1 MSDHLQTLEGKIE
14 PVELED
20 EMRSSFIDYAM
31 SVLTD
36 RALPDVRD
44 GLKPSQRRIL
54 VAMNDLGL
62 APNKQHRKC
71 AKIAGDTSGNYHPHG
86 EAVIYP
92 TLVRMAQDFN
102 MRYTLVDGQGNFGS
116 VEGDSPAAMRYTE
129 ARFSKIAVEM
139 LRDIDANTVDWMPN
153 YDETRREPRVLP
165 SRMPNLL
172 VNGAAGIAVGMATN
186 IPPHNLG
193 EVVDAIMHLVDNPDA
208 DADQLMAFIKGPDF
222 PTGGVILG
230 TGGYKEAYRTGRG
243 RVRVRAKAHTEQLKG
258 NRSAIVVTELPY
270 QVNRAALID
279 NIVDLVKTKKI
290 TEISDLRNES
300 DRSGM
305 RLVIELKREAIPMVV
320 LNKLYKH
327 TQMQTTF
334 GIINIALVGGVPRTL
349 TLPEMLQAYIAF
361 QKEIVIRRTK
371 FELDKAETRA
381 HILEGLLVALDNL
394 DQIISIIR
402 KAPDGDTARESLM
415 DTFELTRPQAQAI
428 LDLRLQKLTG
438 LERDKVKEE
447 HAGLLAR
454 IKELRELLGDEGAVL
469 GVIKGELTE
478 IKRLY
483 NDDRRTEIVPDE
495 GEIDLEDLIAEEQ
508 MAITITKTGYVKRI
522 PVATYRQQKR
532 GGIGVAGM
540 DLKDEDEVEHLFITS
555 THNFLLFFTS
565 VGKVYR
571 LKVHELPLAGR
582 NAKGKHIVNL
592 LPLRQDEKICA
603 VINTRDFDVAEGKYL
618 DLRDEAGHREEDSLR
633 QLQHASQE
641 RWHHRHRHPR
651 GGRAAGRAPHLG
663 RRRPDDDQPS
673 RPGHPLQRGGRAG
686 HRPRYVRRQ
695 GDEASQ
701 GRRGHQH
708 GRRPRRQRPLRD
720 HRERIRQAHADE
732 RVPRAGTWRPGR
744 AHRPAHRPQGIP
756 RGGQGGPRQSRDR
769 AAEPRRGR
777 DPHAGRPDPALRPHH
792 AGRQGD
798 EHARGRRR
806 ERHRPDGRQRERRH
820 RRGDRRG
827 LICAVGSAA
836 RHHQARRTLVR
847 ALKWARAADAAR
859 AHLRCLVSSPV
870 GSGVA
875 ARADSS
881 PRRRPRPGPARA
893 AGQPP

>member
-1 MSDHLQTLEGKIE
+1 MSDSLQTLEGKIE
-14 PVELED
+14 PIELED

-153 YDETRREPRVLP
+153 YDETRREPKVLP

-193 EVVDAIMHLVDNPDA
+193 EVVDAIMHLVDNPEATA
-208 DADQLMAFIKGPDF
+208 DDLMQFIQGPDF

-230 TGGYKEAYRTGRG
+230 TGGFKEAYRTGRG
-243 RVRVRAKAHTEQLKG
+243 RVRVRAKAHTEQIKG

-270 QVNRAALID
+270 QVNRASLID

-402 KAPDGDTARESLM
+402 HAADGETAREALI

-454 IKELRELLGDEGAVL
+454 IKELRALLGDENAVL
-469 GVIKGELTE
+469 GVIKTELTE
-478 IKRLY
+478 IRRLY
-483 NDDRRTEIVPDE
+483 NDDRRTDIVPDE

-508 MAITITKTGYVKRI
+508 MAITITKTGYVKRL

-540 DLKDEDEVEHLFITS
+540 DLKEEDEVEHLFITS

-603 VINTRDFDVAEGKYL
+603 VINTRNFEESDGKYL
-618 DLRDEAGHREEDSLR
+618 ILGTRNGIVKKTLFSSYNTKLKADGIIAIKIREDDELLAVRNTSGDDDIMMISRLGQAIRFHESR
-633 QLQHASQE
+633 
-641 RWHHRHRHPR
+641 
-651 GGRAAGRAPHLG
+651 RAAH
-663 RRRPDDDQPS
+663 
-673 RPGHPLQRGGRAG
+673 
-686 HRPRYVRRQ
+686 
-695 GDEASQ
+695 
-701 GRRGHQH
+701 
-708 GRRPRRQRPLRD
+708 
-720 HRERIRQAHADE
+720 
-732 RVPRAGTWRPGR
+732 
-744 AHRPAHRPQGIP
+744 
-756 RGGQGGPRQSRDR
+756 R
-769 AAEPRRGR
+769 AAAP
-777 DPHAGRPDPALRPHH
+777 PACT
-792 AGRQGD
+792 A
-798 EHARGRRR
+798 
-806 ERHRPDGRQRERRH
+806 
-820 RRGDRRG
+820 
-827 LICAVGSAA
+827 CAC
-836 RHHQARRTLVR
+836 
-847 ALKWARAADAAR
+847 ARATR
-859 AHLRCLVSSPV
+859 
-870 GSGVA
+870 
-875 ARADSS
+875 
-881 PRRRPRPGPARA
+881 
-893 AGQPP
+893 

>member
-1 MSDHLQTLEGKIE
+1 MSDSLQTLEGKIE

-102 MRYTLVDGQGNFGS
+102 MRYPLVDGQGNFGS

-139 LRDIDANTVDWMPN
+139 LRDIDANTVEWMPN
-153 YDETRREPRVLP
+153 YDETRREPVVLP
-165 SRMPNLL
+165 SRMPNLM

-193 EVVDAIMHLVDNPDA
+193 EVVDAVEHLIDHPGADA
-208 DADQLMAFIKGPDF
+208 DALMRFIKGPDF

-230 TGGYKEAYRTGRG
+230 TAGFREAYRTGRG
-243 RVRVRAKAHTEQLKG
+243 RIRVRAKAHTEQLKG
-258 NRSAIVVTELPY
+258 GKSAIVVTELPY
-270 QVNRAALID
+270 QVNRAALIES
-279 NIVDLVKTKKI
+279 IVDLVKAKKI

-300 DRSGM
+300 DRAGM
-305 RLVIELKREAIPMVV
+305 RLVIELKRDAVPVVV

-334 GIINIALVGGVPRTL
+334 GVINIALVGGVPRTL

-361 QKEIVIRRTK
+361 QKEIVVRRTK

-394 DQIISIIR
+394 DQVISIIR
-402 KAPDGDTARESLM
+402 RAADADTAREALM

-428 LDLRLQKLTG
+428 LDLRLHRLTG

-454 IKELRELLGDEGAVL
+454 IKELRELLGDESAIY
-469 GVIKGELTE
+469 GVIKSELLE
-478 IKRLY
+478 VKRLY
-483 NDDRRTEIVPDE
+483 NDDRRTEVVPDE

-540 DLKDEDEVEHLFITS
+540 ELKEEDEVDHLFITS
-555 THNFLLFFTS
+555 THNYLLFFTS

-592 LPLRQDEKICA
+592 LPLRQEEKICA
-603 VINTRDFDVAEGKYL
+603 VINTRNFDVTEGRYL
-618 DLRDEAGHREEDSLR
+618 VFGTKLGVVKKTLFASYNTPRKSDGIIAIDIREGDELLAVRHTSGDDDVMMVSRLGQAIRFHESDVRPMGRSASGVRGMKLRRGDEVISMDVARDDSDLFVVTENGFGKRTPISEYRITG
-633 QLQHASQE
+633 
-641 RWHHRHRHPR
+641 R
-651 GGRAAGRAPHLG
+651 GGIG
-663 RRRPDDDQPS
+663 
-673 RPGHPLQRGGRAG
+673 
-686 HRPRYVRRQ
+686 VRTIALTDRK
-695 GDEASQ
+695 GYLV
-701 GRRGHQH
+701 GVKVV
-708 GRRPRRQRPLRD
+708 RD
-720 HRERIRQAHADE
+720 NHEIML
-732 RVPRAGTWRPGR
+732 
-744 AHRPAHRPQGIP
+744 
-756 RGGQGGPRQSRDR
+756 QSRD
-769 AAEPRRGR
+769 
-777 DPHAGRPDPALRPHH
+777 
-792 AGRQGD
+792 
-798 EHARGRRR
+798 
-806 ERHRPDGRQRERRH
+806 
-820 RRGDRRG
+820 
-827 LICAVGSAA
+827 
-836 RHHQARRTLVR
+836 
-847 ALKWARAADAAR
+847 
-859 AHLRCLVSSPV
+859 
-870 GSGVA
+870 GVVIRM
-875 ARADSS
+875 RADGISRHGRATQGVRVMNMREGDVVS
-881 PRRRPRPGPARA
+881 AIARMVVSESGA
-893 AGQPP
+893 TDEEIDAD

>member
-1 MSDHLQTLEGKIE
+1 MSDSLQTLEGKIE
-14 PVELED
+14 PIELED

-129 ARFSKIAVEM
+129 ARFSRIAVEM

-165 SRMPNLL
+165 SRMPNLM

-193 EVVDAIMHLVDNPDA
+193 EVVDAIEHLIDNPEATA
-208 DADQLMAFIKGPDF
+208 DDLMQFIQGPDF
-222 PTGGVILG
+222 PTGGLILG
-230 TGGYKEAYRTGRG
+230 TAGFKEAYRTGRG

-258 NRSAIVVTELPY
+258 NKSAIVVTELPY
-270 QVNRAALID
+270 QVNRASLID

-334 GIINIALVGGVPRTL
+334 GVINIALVGGVPRTL

-402 KAPDGDTARESLM
+402 HAADGETAREALM

-447 HAGLLAR
+447 HTGLLAR
-454 IKELRELLGDEGAVL
+454 IKELRELLGDEGAVM
-469 GVIKGELTE
+469 GVIKSELLE

-508 MAITITKTGYVKRI
+508 MAITITKTGYVKRL

-540 DLKDEDEVEHLFITS
+540 DLKEEDEVEHLFITS
-555 THNFLLFFTS
+555 THNYLLFFTS

-603 VINTRDFDVAEGKYL
+603 VINTRNFDESEGKYL
-618 DLRDEAGHREEDSLR
+618 ILGTRKGIVKKTLFASYNTKLKADGIIAIKIRDDDELLAVRHTSGDDDVMMISRLGQAIRFHESDVRPTGRSASGVHGMRLRKGDEVISMDIARDDSDLFVITENGFGKRTPISEYRITG
-633 QLQHASQE
+633 
-641 RWHHRHRHPR
+641 R
-651 GGRAAGRAPHLG
+651 GGLG
-663 RRRPDDDQPS
+663 
-673 RPGHPLQRGGRAG
+673 
-686 HRPRYVRRQ
+686 VRTVALTDRK
-695 GDEASQ
+695 GYLV
-701 GRRGHQH
+701 GVKVV
-708 GRRPRRQRPLRD
+708 
-720 HRERIRQAHADE
+720 RENHEIML
-732 RVPRAGTWRPGR
+732 
-744 AHRPAHRPQGIP
+744 
-756 RGGQGGPRQSRDR
+756 QSRDGVVIR
-769 AAEPRRGR
+769 
-777 DPHAGRPDPALRPHH
+777 
-792 AGRQGD
+792 
-798 EHARGRRR
+798 
-806 ERHRPDGRQRERRH
+806 
-820 RRGDRRG
+820 
-827 LICAVGSAA
+827 
-836 RHHQARRTLVR
+836 VR
-847 ALKWARAADAAR
+847 ADGISRHGRATQGVRVMNMREGDVVSAIARMVVSDSGATDEEIDAD
-859 AHLRCLVSSPV
+859 
-870 GSGVA
+870 
-875 ARADSS
+875 
-881 PRRRPRPGPARA
+881 
-893 AGQPP
+893 

>member
-1 MSDHLQTLEGKIE
+1 MSDSLQTLEGKIE
-14 PVELED
+14 PIELEN

-31 SVLTD
+31 SVITD

-44 GLKPSQRRIL
+44 GLKPSQRRVL

-102 MRYTLVDGQGNFGS
+102 MRYPLVDGQGNFGS

-129 ARFSKIAVEM
+129 ARFSKISVEM
-139 LRDIDANTVDWMPN
+139 MRDIDANTVDWMPN
-153 YDETRREPRVLP
+153 YDETRREPTVLP
-165 SRMPNLL
+165 SRMPNLM

-193 EVVDAIMHLVDNPDA
+193 EVVDATMHVIDDPDA
-208 DADQLMAFIKGPDF
+208 SPDDLMKFIKGPDF

-230 TGGYKEAYRTGRG
+230 TTGFKEAYRTGRG
-243 RVRVRAKAHTEQLKG
+243 RVRVRAKAHTERLKG

-270 QVNRAALID
+270 QVNRASLID
-279 NIVDLVKTKKI
+279 NIVDLVKTKKL

-349 TLPEMLQAYIAF
+349 ALPEMLKAYVAF

-394 DQIISIIR
+394 DQVISIIR
-402 KAPDGDTARESLM
+402 KASDVDAARDALM

-428 LDLRLQKLTG
+428 LDLRLQKLTS
-438 LERDKVKEE
+438 LERDKVTEE
-447 HAGLLAR
+447 HHGLLAR
-454 IKELRELLGDEGAVL
+454 IKELRELLGDQASIY
-469 GVIKGELTE
+469 GVIKTELLE

-483 NDDRRTEIVPDE
+483 NDDRRTDIVPDE
-495 GEIDLEDLIAEEQ
+495 GELDLEDLIAEEQ

-532 GGIGVAGM
+532 GGIGVSGM
-540 DLKDEDEVEHLFITS
+540 DLKEEDEVEHLFITS

-603 VINTRDFDVAEGKYL
+603 VINTRNFDVSEGKYL
-618 DLRDEAGHREEDSLR
+618 ILGTRKGVVKKTLFGSYSTPRKSDGIIAIKIREDDELLAVRHTSGDDDIMIISRLGQAIRFHESDVRPTGRSASGVIGMRLRKGDEVISMDIARDDSDLFVITENGFGKRTPISEYRITG
-633 QLQHASQE
+633 
-641 RWHHRHRHPR
+641 R
-651 GGRAAGRAPHLG
+651 GGIG
-663 RRRPDDDQPS
+663 
-673 RPGHPLQRGGRAG
+673 
-686 HRPRYVRRQ
+686 VRTVALTDRK
-695 GDEASQ
+695 GYLV
-701 GRRGHQH
+701 GVKVV
-708 GRRPRRQRPLRD
+708 
-720 HRERIRQAHADE
+720 RENHEIML
-732 RVPRAGTWRPGR
+732 
-744 AHRPAHRPQGIP
+744 
-756 RGGQGGPRQSRDR
+756 QSRDDVVIR
-769 AAEPRRGR
+769 
-777 DPHAGRPDPALRPHH
+777 
-792 AGRQGD
+792 
-798 EHARGRRR
+798 
-806 ERHRPDGRQRERRH
+806 
-820 RRGDRRG
+820 
-827 LICAVGSAA
+827 
-836 RHHQARRTLVR
+836 VR
-847 ALKWARAADAAR
+847 ADGISRHGRATQGVRVMNMREGDIVSAIARMVVSESGATDEEIEAD
-859 AHLRCLVSSPV
+859 
-870 GSGVA
+870 
-875 ARADSS
+875 
-881 PRRRPRPGPARA
+881 
-893 AGQPP
+893 

>member
-1 MSDHLQTLEGKIE
+1 MSDSLQTLEGKIE
-14 PVELED
+14 PIELED

-153 YDETRREPRVLP
+153 YDETRREPKVLP

-193 EVVDAIMHLVDNPDA
+193 EVVDAIMHVVDNPEATA
-208 DADQLMAFIKGPDF
+208 DDLMQFIQGPDF

-230 TGGYKEAYRTGRG
+230 TGGFKEAYRTGRG

-270 QVNRAALID
+270 QVNRASLID

-402 KAPDGDTARESLM
+402 HAPDGETAREALI

-454 IKELRELLGDEGAVL
+454 IKDLRTLLGDENAVL
-469 GVIKGELTE
+469 GVIKDELSE
-478 IKRLY
+478 IRRLY
-483 NDDRRTEIVPDE
+483 NDDRRTDIVPDE

-508 MAITITKTGYVKRI
+508 MAITITKTGYVKRL

-540 DLKDEDEVEHLFITS
+540 DLKEEDEVEHLFITS

-603 VINTRDFDVAEGKYL
+603 VINTRNFEESDGKYL
-618 DLRDEAGHREEDSLR
+618 ILGTRNGIVKKTLFSSYNTKLKADGIIAIKIREDDELLAVRNTSGDDDIMMVSRLGQAIRFHESDVRPTGRSASGVHGMRLRKGDEVISMDIARDDSDLFVITENGFGKRTPISEYRITG
-633 QLQHASQE
+633 
-641 RWHHRHRHPR
+641 R
-651 GGRAAGRAPHLG
+651 GGLG
-663 RRRPDDDQPS
+663 
-673 RPGHPLQRGGRAG
+673 
-686 HRPRYVRRQ
+686 VRTVALTDRK
-695 GDEASQ
+695 GYLV
-701 GRRGHQH
+701 GVKVV
-708 GRRPRRQRPLRD
+708 
-720 HRERIRQAHADE
+720 RENHEIML
-732 RVPRAGTWRPGR
+732 
-744 AHRPAHRPQGIP
+744 
-756 RGGQGGPRQSRDR
+756 QSRDGVMIR
-769 AAEPRRGR
+769 
-777 DPHAGRPDPALRPHH
+777 
-792 AGRQGD
+792 
-798 EHARGRRR
+798 
-806 ERHRPDGRQRERRH
+806 
-820 RRGDRRG
+820 
-827 LICAVGSAA
+827 
-836 RHHQARRTLVR
+836 VR
-847 ALKWARAADAAR
+847 ADGISRHGRATQGVRVMNMREGDIVSAIARMVVSESGATDEEIDAD
-859 AHLRCLVSSPV
+859 
-870 GSGVA
+870 
-875 ARADSS
+875 
-881 PRRRPRPGPARA
+881 
-893 AGQPP
+893 

>member
-1 MSDHLQTLEGKIE
+1 MSDSLQTLEGKIE
-14 PVELED
+14 PIELED

-102 MRYTLVDGQGNFGS
+102 IRYPLVDGQGNFGS

-129 ARFSKIAVEM
+129 ARFSRIAVEM
-139 LRDIDANTVDWMPN
+139 LRDIDANTVDWVPN
-153 YDETRREPRVLP
+153 YDETRREPTVLP
-165 SRMPNLL
+165 SRVPNLM

-193 EVVDAIMHLVDNPDA
+193 EVVDATVQLIEKPDA
-208 DADQLMAFIKGPDF
+208 TADELMLFIKGPDF
-222 PTGGVILG
+222 PTGGLILG
-230 TGGYKEAYRTGRG
+230 TAGFKEAYRTGRG

-258 NRSAIVVTELPY
+258 NRAAIVVTELPY

-279 NIVDLVKTKKI
+279 SIVDLVKTKKL

-305 RLVIELKREAIPMVV
+305 RLVIELKREAVPMVV

-334 GIINIALVGGVPRTL
+334 GVINIALVGGVPRTL
-349 TLPEMLQAYIAF
+349 TLPEMLNAYLAF
-361 QKEIVIRRTK
+361 QKEIIVRRTK

-394 DQIISIIR
+394 DQVIAIIR
-402 KAPDGDTARESLM
+402 HASDVDAARQALM

-428 LDLRLQKLTG
+428 LDLRLHRLTA

-447 HAGLLAR
+447 HTGLLAR
-454 IKELRELLGDEGAVL
+454 IKELRELLGDEAAIYD
-469 GVIKGELTE
+469 VIKSELLE
-478 IKRLY
+478 MKRLY

-508 MAITITKTGYVKRI
+508 MAITITKTGYVKRL

-540 DLKDEDEVEHLFITS
+540 ELKEEDEVDHLFITS
-555 THNFLLFFTS
+555 THNYLLFFTS

-582 NAKGKHIVNL
+582 NARGKHLANL
-592 LPLRQDEKICA
+592 LPLRQDEEVRA
-603 VINTRDFDVAEGKYL
+603 VINTRNFDVSEGKYL
-618 DLRDEAGHREEDSLR
+618 IFATRKGKVKKTLFGSYNTPLKADGIIAISIRDDDELIAVRHTSGDDDIIMVSRLGQSIRFHESDARPMGRNTEGVTGMKLRAGDEVIAMDIARDDSDLFVITENGYGKRTLISEYPVQG
-633 QLQHASQE
+633 
-641 RWHHRHRHPR
+641 R
-651 GGRAAGRAPHLG
+651 GGLGVRTVKLTDRKGYLAG
-663 RRRPDDDQPS
+663 
-673 RPGHPLQRGGRAG
+673 
-686 HRPRYVRRQ
+686 VRVV
-695 GDEASQ
+695 
-701 GRRGHQH
+701 
-708 GRRPRRQRPLRD
+708 
-720 HRERIRQAHADE
+720 RENHE
-732 RVPRAGTWRPGR
+732 VML
-744 AHRPAHRPQGIP
+744 
-756 RGGQGGPRQSRDR
+756 QSRDGVVIRMR
-769 AAEPRRGR
+769 A
-777 DPHAGRPDPALRPHH
+777 
-792 AGRQGD
+792 
-798 EHARGRRR
+798 
-806 ERHRPDGRQRERRH
+806 DGIQRY
-820 RRGDRRG
+820 
-827 LICAVGSAA
+827 
-836 RHHQARRTLVR
+836 
-847 ALKWARAADAAR
+847 ARATQGVRVMNMREGDVVSATAR
-859 AHLRCLVSSPV
+859 LVVSE
-870 GSGVA
+870 SGTTEEEIEA
-875 ARADSS
+875 
-881 PRRRPRPGPARA
+881 
-893 AGQPP
+893 

>member
-1 MSDHLQTLEGKIE
+1 MSEDLQTLEGKIE
-14 PVELED
+14 PIELED

-31 SVLTD
+31 SVITD

-44 GLKPSQRRIL
+44 GLKPSQRRVL
-54 VAMNDLGL
+54 VAMHDLGL
-62 APNKQHRKC
+62 APNKAHRKC

-102 MRYTLVDGQGNFGS
+102 MRYPLVGGQGNFGS

-139 LRDIDANTVDWMPN
+139 MRDIDANTVDWKPN
-153 YDETRREPRVLP
+153 YDETRREPTVLP
-165 SRMPNLL
+165 SRMPNLM
-172 VNGAAGIAVGMATN
+172 VNGASGIAVGMATN

-193 EVVDAIMHLVDNPDA
+193 EVVDATVHVLDHPDA
-208 DADQLMAFIKGPDF
+208 TADDLMEFIKGPDF

-230 TGGYKEAYRTGRG
+230 TAGFKEAYRTGRG
-243 RVRVRAKAHTEQLKG
+243 RVRVRAKAHTEQIRG

-270 QVNRAALID
+270 QVNRASLID
-279 NIVDLVKTKKI
+279 NIVDLVKTKKL

-349 TLPEMLQAYIAF
+349 TLPEMLSAYVAF

-394 DQIISIIR
+394 DQVIRIIR
-402 KAPDGDTARESLM
+402 KASDVDAARDALM

-428 LDLRLQKLTG
+428 LDLRLQKLTS
-438 LERDKVKEE
+438 LERDKVTEE
-447 HAGLLAR
+447 HHGLLAR
-454 IKELRELLGDEGAVL
+454 IRELRELLGDEANIY
-469 GVIKGELTE
+469 GVIKTELIE

-483 NDDRRTEIVPDE
+483 NDDRRTDIVPDE

-508 MAITITKTGYVKRI
+508 MAITITKTGYVKRL
-522 PVATYRQQKR
+522 PVTTYRQQKR

-540 DLKDEDEVEHLFITS
+540 DLKEEDEVEHLFITS

-592 LPLRQDEKICA
+592 LPLRQDEQICA
-603 VINTRDFDVAEGKYL
+603 VINTRNFDVSEGKYL
-618 DLRDEAGHREEDSLR
+618 VLGTRKGIVKKTLF
-633 QLQHASQE
+633 ASYNTKLKAD
-641 RWHHRHRHPR
+641 
-651 GGRAAGRAPHLG
+651 GIIAI
-663 RRRPDDDQPS
+663 DI
-673 RPGHPLQRGGRAG
+673 
-686 HRPRYVRRQ
+686 RQ
-695 GDEASQ
+695 GDELLAVRHTSGNDDVMMTSRLGQAIRFHESDVRPTGRNAS
-701 GRRGHQH
+701 GVTGMR
-708 GRRPRRQRPLRD
+708 L
-720 HRERIRQAHADE
+720 
-732 RVPRAGTWRPGR
+732 RAGDEVISVDVARDDSDFFVITENGFGKRTPISEYR
-744 AHRPAHRPQGIP
+744 ITS
-756 RGGQGGPRQSRDR
+756 RGGLGVRTIALTDRKGYLVGVRVVRDNHEIMMQSRD
-769 AAEPRRGR
+769 
-777 DPHAGRPDPALRPHH
+777 
-792 AGRQGD
+792 
-798 EHARGRRR
+798 
-806 ERHRPDGRQRERRH
+806 
-820 RRGDRRG
+820 
-827 LICAVGSAA
+827 
-836 RHHQARRTLVR
+836 
-847 ALKWARAADAAR
+847 
-859 AHLRCLVSSPV
+859 
-870 GSGVA
+870 GVVIRM
-875 ARADSS
+875 RADGISRYGRATQGVKVMNMREGDVVS
-881 PRRRPRPGPARA
+881 AMARMVVSESGA
-893 AGQPP
+893 TDEEIDAG

>member
-1 MSDHLQTLEGKIE
+1 MSDSLQTLEGKIE
-14 PVELED
+14 PIELED

-62 APNKQHRKC
+62 APNKAHRKC

-139 LRDIDANTVDWMPN
+139 LRDIDANTVEWMPN

-165 SRMPNLL
+165 SRMPNLM

-193 EVVDAIMHLVDNPDA
+193 EVVGAIEHLIDNPEATA
-208 DADQLMAFIKGPDF
+208 DDLMHFIQGPDF
-222 PTGGVILG
+222 PTGGLILG
-230 TGGYKEAYRTGRG
+230 TAGFKEAYRTGRG

-334 GIINIALVGGVPRTL
+334 GVINIALVGGVPRTL

-402 KAPDGDTARESLM
+402 HAADADTARAALM

-454 IKELRELLGDEGAVL
+454 IKELRELLGDESAVM
-469 GVIKGELTE
+469 GVIKTELLE
-478 IKRLY
+478 VKRLY

-508 MAITITKTGYVKRI
+508 MAITITKTGYVKRL

-540 DLKDEDEVEHLFITS
+540 DLKEEDEVEHLFITS
-555 THNFLLFFTS
+555 THNYLLFFTS

-603 VINTRDFDVAEGKYL
+603 VINTRNFEESDGTYLILGTRNGIVKKTLFASYNTKLKADGIIAIKIRDDDELLAVRNTSGDDDIMMISRLGQAIRFHEGDVRPTGRSASGVHGMRLRKGDEVISMDIARDDSDLFVITENGFGKRTPISEY
-618 DLRDEAGHREEDSLR
+618 RITG
-633 QLQHASQE
+633 
-641 RWHHRHRHPR
+641 R
-651 GGRAAGRAPHLG
+651 GGLG
-663 RRRPDDDQPS
+663 
-673 RPGHPLQRGGRAG
+673 
-686 HRPRYVRRQ
+686 VRTVALTDRK
-695 GDEASQ
+695 GYLV
-701 GRRGHQH
+701 GVKVV
-708 GRRPRRQRPLRD
+708 
-720 HRERIRQAHADE
+720 RENHEIML
-732 RVPRAGTWRPGR
+732 
-744 AHRPAHRPQGIP
+744 
-756 RGGQGGPRQSRDR
+756 QSRDGVMIR
-769 AAEPRRGR
+769 
-777 DPHAGRPDPALRPHH
+777 
-792 AGRQGD
+792 
-798 EHARGRRR
+798 
-806 ERHRPDGRQRERRH
+806 
-820 RRGDRRG
+820 
-827 LICAVGSAA
+827 
-836 RHHQARRTLVR
+836 VR
-847 ALKWARAADAAR
+847 ADGISRHGRATQGVKVMNMREGDVVSAIARMVVSESGATDEEIDAD
-859 AHLRCLVSSPV
+859 
-870 GSGVA
+870 
-875 ARADSS
+875 
-881 PRRRPRPGPARA
+881 
-893 AGQPP
+893 

>member
-1 MSDHLQTLEGKIE
+1 MSDALQTLEGKIE
-14 PVELED
+14 PIELED

-62 APNKQHRKC
+62 APNKAHRKC

-153 YDETRREPRVLP
+153 YDETRREPKVLP

-193 EVVDAIMHLVDNPDA
+193 EVVDATMHMVDNPEATA
-208 DADQLMAFIKGPDF
+208 DDLMQFIQGPDF

-230 TGGYKEAYRTGRG
+230 TGGFKEAYRTGRG

-270 QVNRAALID
+270 QVNRASLIE
-279 NIVDLVKTKKI
+279 NIVDLVKAKKI

-349 TLPEMLQAYIAF
+349 TLPEMIQAYIAF

-394 DQIISIIR
+394 DQIISIVR
-402 KAPDGDTARESLM
+402 HAADGETARESLI

-454 IKELRELLGDEGAVL
+454 IGELRALLGDENAVL
-469 GVIKGELTE
+469 GVIKTELTD
-478 IKRLY
+478 IRRLY

-522 PVATYRQQKR
+522 PVATYRQQRR

-540 DLKDEDEVEHLFITS
+540 DLKEEDEVEHLFITS
-555 THNFLLFFTS
+555 THNYLLFFTS

-603 VINTRDFDVAEGKYL
+603 VINTRNFDESEGKYL
-618 DLRDEAGHREEDSLR
+618 ILGT
-633 QLQHASQE
+633 
-641 RWHHRHRHPR
+641 R
-651 GGRAAGRAPHLG
+651 GGIVKKTLFASYNTKLKADGIIAIKIREDDELLAVRHTSG
-663 RRRPDDDQPS
+663 DDDVMMIS
-673 RPGHPLQRGGRAG
+673 RLGQAIRFHEADVRPTGRSASGVHGMRLRKGDEVIAMDIARDDSDLFVITENGFGKRTPISEYRITGRGGIG
-686 HRPRYVRRQ
+686 VRTIALTDRK
-695 GDEASQ
+695 GYLV
-701 GRRGHQH
+701 GVKVV
-708 GRRPRRQRPLRD
+708 
-720 HRERIRQAHADE
+720 RENHEIML
-732 RVPRAGTWRPGR
+732 
-744 AHRPAHRPQGIP
+744 
-756 RGGQGGPRQSRDR
+756 QSRDGVMIR
-769 AAEPRRGR
+769 
-777 DPHAGRPDPALRPHH
+777 
-792 AGRQGD
+792 
-798 EHARGRRR
+798 
-806 ERHRPDGRQRERRH
+806 
-820 RRGDRRG
+820 
-827 LICAVGSAA
+827 
-836 RHHQARRTLVR
+836 VR
-847 ALKWARAADAAR
+847 ADGISRHGRATQGVKVMNMREGDVVSAIARMVVSESGATDEEIEAD
-859 AHLRCLVSSPV
+859 
-870 GSGVA
+870 
-875 ARADSS
+875 
-881 PRRRPRPGPARA
+881 
-893 AGQPP
+893 

>member
-1 MSDHLQTLEGKIE
+1 MSDSLQTLEGKIE
-14 PVELED
+14 PIELED

-62 APNKQHRKC
+62 APNKAHRKC

-86 EAVIYP
+86 EAVIHP

-139 LRDIDANTVDWMPN
+139 LRDLDANTVDWMPN

-165 SRMPNLL
+165 SRMPNLM
-172 VNGAAGIAVGMATN
+172 VNGASGIAVGMATN

-193 EVVDAIMHLVDNPDA
+193 EVVDAIYHLVDNPQATA
-208 DADQLMAFIKGPDF
+208 DDLMEFIKGPDF

-230 TGGYKEAYRTGRG
+230 TGGFKEAYRTGRG
-243 RVRVRAKAHTEQLKG
+243 RIRVRAKAHTEQIKG
-258 NRSAIVVTELPY
+258 NRSAIIVTELPY
-270 QVNRAALID
+270 QVNRASLID

-300 DRSGM
+300 DRAGM

-334 GIINIALVGGVPRTL
+334 GVINIALVGGVPRTL

-402 KAPDGDTARESLM
+402 KSPDGDIAREALI

-428 LDLRLQKLTG
+428 LDLRLQRLTG

-454 IKELRELLGDEGAVL
+454 IKELRELLGDEGSILAL
-469 GVIKGELTE
+469 IKGELAE

-483 NDDRRTEIVPDE
+483 NDDRRTDIVPDE

-522 PVATYRQQKR
+522 PVATYRQQRR

-540 DLKDEDEVEHLFITS
+540 DLKEEDEVEHLFITS
-555 THNFLLFFTS
+555 THNYLLFFTS

-603 VINTRDFDVAEGKYL
+603 VINTRNFEESDGKYL
-618 DLRDEAGHREEDSLR
+618 ILGTRKGIVKKTLFASYNTKLKADGIIAIKIREDDELLVARNTSGDDDIMMISRLGQAIRFHESDVRPTGRSASGVHGMRLRKGDEVITMDIARDDSDLFVITENGFGKRTPISEYRITG
-633 QLQHASQE
+633 
-641 RWHHRHRHPR
+641 R
-651 GGRAAGRAPHLG
+651 GGIG
-663 RRRPDDDQPS
+663 
-673 RPGHPLQRGGRAG
+673 
-686 HRPRYVRRQ
+686 VRTIALTDRK
-695 GDEASQ
+695 GYLVGVKAV
-701 GRRGHQH
+701 
-708 GRRPRRQRPLRD
+708 
-720 HRERIRQAHADE
+720 RENHEI
-732 RVPRAGTWRPGR
+732 VL
-744 AHRPAHRPQGIP
+744 
-756 RGGQGGPRQSRDR
+756 QSRD
-769 AAEPRRGR
+769 
-777 DPHAGRPDPALRPHH
+777 
-792 AGRQGD
+792 
-798 EHARGRRR
+798 
-806 ERHRPDGRQRERRH
+806 
-820 RRGDRRG
+820 
-827 LICAVGSAA
+827 
-836 RHHQARRTLVR
+836 
-847 ALKWARAADAAR
+847 
-859 AHLRCLVSSPV
+859 
-870 GSGVA
+870 GVVIRM
-875 ARADSS
+875 RADGISRHGRATQGVKVMNMREGDVVS
-881 PRRRPRPGPARA
+881 AIARMVVSESGA
-893 AGQPP
+893 TDEEIDAD

>member
-1 MSDHLQTLEGKIE
+1 
-14 PVELED
+14 
-20 EMRSSFIDYAM
+20 MRSS
-31 SVLTD
+31 T
-36 RALPDVRD
+36 
-44 GLKPSQRRIL
+44 PSCTWSTTPRR
-54 VAMNDLGL
+54 
-62 APNKQHRKC
+62 PPT
-71 AKIAGDTSGNYHPHG
+71 TSC
-86 EAVIYP
+86 
-92 TLVRMAQDFN
+92 
-102 MRYTLVDGQGNFGS
+102 GS
-116 VEGDSPAAMRYTE
+116 S
-129 ARFSKIAVEM
+129 
-139 LRDIDANTVDWMPN
+139 
-153 YDETRREPRVLP
+153 
-165 SRMPNLL
+165 
-172 VNGAAGIAVGMATN
+172 
-186 IPPHNLG
+186 
-193 EVVDAIMHLVDNPDA
+193 
-208 DADQLMAFIKGPDF
+208 KGPDF

-230 TGGYKEAYRTGRG
+230 TGGFKEAYRTGRG

-270 QVNRAALID
+270 QVNRASLID

-402 KAPDGDTARESLM
+402 RAADGETARDALI

-454 IKELRELLGDEGAVL
+454 IKELRELLGDESAVL
-469 GVIKGELTE
+469 GVIKTELTE
-478 IKRLY
+478 IRRLY
-483 NDDRRTEIVPDE
+483 NDDRRTDIVPDE

-508 MAITITKTGYVKRI
+508 MAITITKTGYVKRL

-540 DLKDEDEVEHLFITS
+540 DLKEEDEVEHLFITS

-603 VINTRDFDVAEGKYL
+603 VINTRNFEESDGKYL
-618 DLRDEAGHREEDSLR
+618 ILGTRNGIVKKTLFSSYNTKLKADGIIAIKIREDDELLAVRNTSGDDDIMMVSRLGQAIRFHEADVRPTGRSASGVHGMRLRKGDEVISMDIARDDSDLFVITENGFGKRTPISEYRITG
-633 QLQHASQE
+633 
-641 RWHHRHRHPR
+641 R
-651 GGRAAGRAPHLG
+651 GGLG
-663 RRRPDDDQPS
+663 
-673 RPGHPLQRGGRAG
+673 
-686 HRPRYVRRQ
+686 VRTVALTDRK
-695 GDEASQ
+695 GYLV
-701 GRRGHQH
+701 GVKVV
-708 GRRPRRQRPLRD
+708 
-720 HRERIRQAHADE
+720 RENHEIML
-732 RVPRAGTWRPGR
+732 
-744 AHRPAHRPQGIP
+744 
-756 RGGQGGPRQSRDR
+756 QSRDGVMIR
-769 AAEPRRGR
+769 
-777 DPHAGRPDPALRPHH
+777 
-792 AGRQGD
+792 
-798 EHARGRRR
+798 
-806 ERHRPDGRQRERRH
+806 
-820 RRGDRRG
+820 
-827 LICAVGSAA
+827 
-836 RHHQARRTLVR
+836 VR
-847 ALKWARAADAAR
+847 ADGISRHGRATQGVKVMNMREGDVVSAIARMVVSESGATDEEIDAD
-859 AHLRCLVSSPV
+859 
-870 GSGVA
+870 
-875 ARADSS
+875 
-881 PRRRPRPGPARA
+881 
-893 AGQPP
+893 

>member
-1 MSDHLQTLEGKIE
+1 MSDNIQTLEGKIE
-14 PVELED
+14 PIELED

-62 APNKQHRKC
+62 APTKQHRKC

-129 ARFSKIAVEM
+129 ARFSRIAVEM
-139 LRDIDANTVDWMPN
+139 LRDIDANTVEWVPN
-153 YDETRREPRVLP
+153 YDETRREPTVLP
-165 SRMPNLL
+165 SRVPNLM
-172 VNGAAGIAVGMATN
+172 VNGASGIAVGMATN

-193 EVVDAIMHLVDNPDA
+193 EVVDAILHLVDHPEATA
-208 DADQLMAFIKGPDF
+208 DDLMEYVKGPDF

-230 TGGYKEAYRTGRG
+230 SGGFKEAYRTGRG

-258 NRSAIVVTELPY
+258 NKSAIVVTELPY
-270 QVNRAALID
+270 QVNRATLID
-279 NIVDLVKTKKI
+279 DIVNLVKTKKI

-300 DRSGM
+300 DRAGM

-349 TLPEMLQAYIAF
+349 TLPEMIRAYIAF

-394 DQIISIIR
+394 DAIITIIR
-402 KAPDGDTARESLM
+402 KAADADAARDALM

-454 IKELRELLGDEGAVL
+454 IKELRELLGEEAAIY
-469 GVIKGELTE
+469 GVIKSELLE

-508 MAITITKTGYVKRI
+508 MAITITKTGYVKRLA
-522 PVATYRQQKR
+522 VATYRQQKR

-540 DLKDEDEVEHLFITS
+540 ELKEEDEVEHLFITS
-555 THNFLLFFTS
+555 THHFLLFFTS

-582 NAKGKHIVNL
+582 NARGKHLLNL
-592 LPLRQDEKICA
+592 LPLRQDEKVCA
-603 VINTRDFDVAEGKYL
+603 VIATRNFDVNEGKHLVFGTRKGIVKKTLFASYNTPRKSDGIIAIDIREGDEL
-618 DLRDEAGHREEDSLR
+618 LAVRHTSGDDDIMIISRLGQAIRFHESDVRPMGRGASGVRGMKLRKGDEVIAMDIARDDSDLFVVTENGFGKRTPISEYRITG
-633 QLQHASQE
+633 
-641 RWHHRHRHPR
+641 R
-651 GGRAAGRAPHLG
+651 GGLG
-663 RRRPDDDQPS
+663 
-673 RPGHPLQRGGRAG
+673 
-686 HRPRYVRRQ
+686 VRTIALTDRK
-695 GDEASQ
+695 GYLV
-701 GRRGHQH
+701 GVRVV
-708 GRRPRRQRPLRD
+708 
-720 HRERIRQAHADE
+720 RENHEIML
-732 RVPRAGTWRPGR
+732 
-744 AHRPAHRPQGIP
+744 
-756 RGGQGGPRQSRDR
+756 QSRDGVMIR
-769 AAEPRRGR
+769 
-777 DPHAGRPDPALRPHH
+777 
-792 AGRQGD
+792 
-798 EHARGRRR
+798 
-806 ERHRPDGRQRERRH
+806 
-820 RRGDRRG
+820 
-827 LICAVGSAA
+827 
-836 RHHQARRTLVR
+836 VR
-847 ALKWARAADAAR
+847 ADGISKHGRATQGVKVMNMREGDVVSAIARMV
-859 AHLRCLVSSPV
+859 VSE
-870 GSGVA
+870 SGA
-875 ARADSS
+875 TDEEIE
-881 PRRRPRPGPARA
+881 
-893 AGQPP
+893 AG

>member
-14 PVELED
+14 PIELED

-139 LRDIDANTVDWMPN
+139 LRDLDANTVDWMPN

-165 SRMPNLL
+165 SRMPNLM
-172 VNGAAGIAVGMATN
+172 VNGASGIAVGMATN

-193 EVVDAIMHLVDNPDA
+193 EVVDAIYHLIDNPQATA
-208 DADQLMAFIKGPDF
+208 DDLMEFIKGPDF

-230 TGGYKEAYRTGRG
+230 TGGFKEAYRTGRG
-243 RVRVRAKAHTEQLKG
+243 RIRVRAKAHTEQIKG
-258 NRSAIVVTELPY
+258 NRSAIIVTELPY
-270 QVNRAALID
+270 QVNRASLID

-300 DRSGM
+300 DRAGM

-334 GIINIALVGGVPRTL
+334 GVINIALVGGVPRTL

-402 KAPDGDTARESLM
+402 RSPDGDIAREALI

-428 LDLRLQKLTG
+428 LDLRLQRLTG

-454 IKELRELLGDEGAVL
+454 IKELRELLGDEGSILAL
-469 GVIKGELTE
+469 IKGELAE

-483 NDDRRTEIVPDE
+483 NDDRRTDIVPDE

-522 PVATYRQQKR
+522 PVATYRQQRR

-540 DLKDEDEVEHLFITS
+540 DLKEEDEVEHLFITS
-555 THNFLLFFTS
+555 THNYLLFFTS

-603 VINTRDFDVAEGKYL
+603 VINTRNFEESDGKYL
-618 DLRDEAGHREEDSLR
+618 ILGTRKGIVKKTLFASYNTKLKADGIIAIKIREDDELLVARNTSGDDDIMMISRLGQAIRFHESDVRPTGRSASGVHGMRLRKGDEVITMDIARDDSDLFVITENGFGKRTPISEYRITG
-633 QLQHASQE
+633 
-641 RWHHRHRHPR
+641 R
-651 GGRAAGRAPHLG
+651 GGIG
-663 RRRPDDDQPS
+663 
-673 RPGHPLQRGGRAG
+673 
-686 HRPRYVRRQ
+686 VRTIALTDRK
-695 GDEASQ
+695 GYLVGVKAV
-701 GRRGHQH
+701 
-708 GRRPRRQRPLRD
+708 
-720 HRERIRQAHADE
+720 RENHEI
-732 RVPRAGTWRPGR
+732 VL
-744 AHRPAHRPQGIP
+744 
-756 RGGQGGPRQSRDR
+756 QSRD
-769 AAEPRRGR
+769 
-777 DPHAGRPDPALRPHH
+777 
-792 AGRQGD
+792 
-798 EHARGRRR
+798 
-806 ERHRPDGRQRERRH
+806 
-820 RRGDRRG
+820 
-827 LICAVGSAA
+827 
-836 RHHQARRTLVR
+836 
-847 ALKWARAADAAR
+847 
-859 AHLRCLVSSPV
+859 
-870 GSGVA
+870 GVVIRM
-875 ARADSS
+875 RADGISRHGRATQGVKVMNMREGDVVS
-881 PRRRPRPGPARA
+881 AIARMVVSESGA
-893 AGQPP
+893 TDEEIDAD

>member
-1 MSDHLQTLEGKIE
+1 MSDSLQTLEGKIE
-14 PVELED
+14 PIELED

-62 APNKQHRKC
+62 APNKAHRKC

-193 EVVDAIMHLVDNPDA
+193 EVVDAIEHMIDNPEATA
-208 DADQLMAFIKGPDF
+208 DDLMRFIEGPDF

-230 TGGYKEAYRTGRG
+230 TGGFKEAYRTGRG

-270 QVNRAALID
+270 QVNRASLID
-279 NIVDLVKTKKI
+279 NIVELVKTKKI

-305 RLVIELKREAIPMVV
+305 RLVIELKRDAIPMVV

-402 KAPDGDTARESLM
+402 HAADGDTAREALM

-454 IKELRELLGDEGAVL
+454 IKELRELLGDEGAVM
-469 GVIKGELTE
+469 GVIKTELLE
-478 IKRLY
+478 VKRLY

-508 MAITITKTGYVKRI
+508 MAITITKTGYVKRL

-540 DLKDEDEVEHLFITS
+540 DLKEEDEVEHLFITS
-555 THNFLLFFTS
+555 THNYLLFFTS

-603 VINTRDFDVAEGKYL
+603 VINTRNFEESDGKYL
-618 DLRDEAGHREEDSLR
+618 ILGTRNGIVKKTLFSSYNTKLKADGIIAIKIRDDDELLAVRNTSGDDDIMMISRLGQAIRFHENDVRPTGRSASGVHGMRLRKGDEVISMDIARDDSDLFVITENGFGKRTPISEYRITG
-633 QLQHASQE
+633 
-641 RWHHRHRHPR
+641 R
-651 GGRAAGRAPHLG
+651 GGLG
-663 RRRPDDDQPS
+663 
-673 RPGHPLQRGGRAG
+673 
-686 HRPRYVRRQ
+686 VRTVALTDRK
-695 GDEASQ
+695 GYLV
-701 GRRGHQH
+701 GVKVV
-708 GRRPRRQRPLRD
+708 RD
-720 HRERIRQAHADE
+720 NHEIML
-732 RVPRAGTWRPGR
+732 
-744 AHRPAHRPQGIP
+744 
-756 RGGQGGPRQSRDR
+756 QSRDGVMIR
-769 AAEPRRGR
+769 
-777 DPHAGRPDPALRPHH
+777 
-792 AGRQGD
+792 
-798 EHARGRRR
+798 
-806 ERHRPDGRQRERRH
+806 
-820 RRGDRRG
+820 
-827 LICAVGSAA
+827 
-836 RHHQARRTLVR
+836 VR
-847 ALKWARAADAAR
+847 ADGISRHGRATQGVKVMNMREGDVVSAIARMVVSESGATDEEIDAD
-859 AHLRCLVSSPV
+859 
-870 GSGVA
+870 
-875 ARADSS
+875 
-881 PRRRPRPGPARA
+881 
-893 AGQPP
+893 

>member
-1 MSDHLQTLEGKIE
+1 MSDGLQTLEGRIE
-14 PVELED
+14 PIELED

-54 VAMNDLGL
+54 VAMHDLGL
-62 APNKQHRKC
+62 APNRQHRKC

-153 YDETRREPRVLP
+153 YDETRREPKVLP

-193 EVVDAIMHLVDNPDA
+193 EVVDAIVHLVDNPEASA
-208 DADQLMAFIKGPDF
+208 DDLMQFVKAPDF
-222 PTGGVILG
+222 PTGGIILG
-230 TGGYKEAYRTGRG
+230 TAGFKEAYRTGRG

-258 NRSAIVVTELPY
+258 NRSAIIVTELPY

-300 DRSGM
+300 DRNGM

-334 GIINIALVGGVPRTL
+334 GVINIALVDGVPRTL
-349 TLPEMLQAYIAF
+349 TLPEMLRAYIAF

-394 DQIISIIR
+394 DQVISIIR
-402 KAPDGDTARESLM
+402 HAADADAARDALM

-454 IKELRELLGDEGAVL
+454 IKELRALLGDEGAIYE
-469 GVIKGELTE
+469 VIKGELLE
-478 IKRLY
+478 VKRLY
-483 NDDRRTEIVPDE
+483 NDDRRTEVVPDE
-495 GEIDLEDLIAEEQ
+495 GEIDIEDLIAEEQ
-508 MAITITKTGYVKRI
+508 MVITVTKTGYVKRI
-522 PVATYRQQKR
+522 AVATYRQQKR
-532 GGIGVAGM
+532 GGVGVAGM
-540 DLKDEDEVEHLFITS
+540 ELKEEDEVEHLFITS
-555 THNFLLFFTS
+555 THNYLLFFTS

-582 NAKGKHIVNL
+582 NARGKHLANL
-592 LPLRQDEKICA
+592 LPLRQEERVCA
-603 VINTRDFDVAEGKYL
+603 VINTRDFDPSEGKFLIFGTKSGIVKKTLFGSYNTPL
-618 DLRDEAGHREEDSLR
+618 KADGIIAIDIRAGDELMAVRHTSGDDDIVMVSRLGQGIRFHEAGVRPTGRNTSGVHGMRLRRNDEVISMDIARDDSDLFLVTDNGYGKR
-633 QLQHASQE
+633 TPISE
-641 RWHHRHRHPR
+641 WR
-651 GGRAAGRAPHLG
+651 
-663 RRRPDDDQPS
+663 
-673 RPGHPLQRGGRAG
+673 
-686 HRPRYVRRQ
+686 VQ
-695 GDEASQ
+695 G
-701 GRRGHQH
+701 
-708 GRRPRRQRPLRD
+708 
-720 HRERIRQAHADE
+720 
-732 RVPRAGTWRPGR
+732 
-744 AHRPAHRPQGIP
+744 
-756 RGGQGGPRQSRDR
+756 RGGQGVIAIKLTDVKGYLVGVRIVRDNHEIVLQSRDGVVIRMRADGISRQSRTATGVR
-769 AAEPRRGR
+769 VMN
-777 DPHAGRPDPALRPHH
+777 LRE
-792 AGRQGD
+792 GD
-798 EHARGRRR
+798 VVSAVARMVVSESGATD
-806 ERHRPDGRQRERRH
+806 EEID
-820 RRGDRRG
+820 
-827 LICAVGSAA
+827 
-836 RHHQARRTLVR
+836 
-847 ALKWARAADAAR
+847 AD
-859 AHLRCLVSSPV
+859 
-870 GSGVA
+870 
-875 ARADSS
+875 
-881 PRRRPRPGPARA
+881 
-893 AGQPP
+893 

>member
-1 MSDHLQTLEGKIE
+1 MSDSLQTLEGKIE
-14 PVELED
+14 PIELED

-153 YDETRREPRVLP
+153 YDETRREPKVLP

-193 EVVDAIMHLVDNPDA
+193 EVVDAIMHLVDNPEATA
-208 DADQLMAFIKGPDF
+208 DDLMQFIQGPDF

-230 TGGYKEAYRTGRG
+230 TGGFKEAYRTGRG
-243 RVRVRAKAHTEQLKG
+243 RVRVRAKAHTEQIKG

-270 QVNRAALID
+270 QVNRASLIE
-279 NIVDLVKTKKI
+279 NIVELVKSKKI

-402 KAPDGDTARESLM
+402 HAPDGETAREALI

-454 IKELRELLGDEGAVL
+454 IKDLRALLGDESAVL
-469 GVIKGELTE
+469 GVIKTELAE
-478 IKRLY
+478 IRRLY
-483 NDDRRTEIVPDE
+483 NDDRRTDIVPDE

-508 MAITITKTGYVKRI
+508 MAITITKTGYVKRL

-540 DLKDEDEVEHLFITS
+540 DLKEEDEVEHLFITS

-603 VINTRDFDVAEGKYL
+603 VINTRNFEESDGKYL
-618 DLRDEAGHREEDSLR
+618 ILGTRRGIVKKTLFASYNTKLKADGIIAIKIREDDELLAVRNTSGDDDIMMISRLGQAIRFHEADVRPTGRSASGVHGMRLRKGDEVISMDIARDDSDLFVITENGFGKRTPISEYRITG
-633 QLQHASQE
+633 
-641 RWHHRHRHPR
+641 R
-651 GGRAAGRAPHLG
+651 GGLG
-663 RRRPDDDQPS
+663 
-673 RPGHPLQRGGRAG
+673 
-686 HRPRYVRRQ
+686 VRTVALTDRK
-695 GDEASQ
+695 GYLV
-701 GRRGHQH
+701 GVKVV
-708 GRRPRRQRPLRD
+708 
-720 HRERIRQAHADE
+720 RENHEIML
-732 RVPRAGTWRPGR
+732 
-744 AHRPAHRPQGIP
+744 
-756 RGGQGGPRQSRDR
+756 QSRDGVMIR
-769 AAEPRRGR
+769 
-777 DPHAGRPDPALRPHH
+777 
-792 AGRQGD
+792 
-798 EHARGRRR
+798 
-806 ERHRPDGRQRERRH
+806 
-820 RRGDRRG
+820 
-827 LICAVGSAA
+827 
-836 RHHQARRTLVR
+836 VR
-847 ALKWARAADAAR
+847 ADGISRHGRATQGVRVMNMREGDVVSAIARMVVSESGATDEEIDAD
-859 AHLRCLVSSPV
+859 
-870 GSGVA
+870 
-875 ARADSS
+875 
-881 PRRRPRPGPARA
+881 
-893 AGQPP
+893 

>member
-1 MSDHLQTLEGKIE
+1 MSDNLQTLEGKIE
-14 PVELED
+14 PIELED

-62 APNKQHRKC
+62 APNKAHRKC

-129 ARFSKIAVEM
+129 ARFSRIAVEM
-139 LRDIDANTVDWMPN
+139 LRDIDANTVDWVPN
-153 YDETRREPRVLP
+153 YDETRREPTVLP
-165 SRMPNLL
+165 SRMPNLM
-172 VNGAAGIAVGMATN
+172 VNGASGIAVGMATN

-193 EVVDAIMHLVDNPDA
+193 EVVDATLELIDHPEATA
-208 DADQLMAFIKGPDF
+208 DELMEHIKGPDF

-230 TGGYKEAYRTGRG
+230 SAGFKEAYRTGRG

-258 NRSAIVVTELPY
+258 NKSAIVVTELPY
-270 QVNRAALID
+270 QVNRATLID
-279 NIVDLVKTKKI
+279 DIVSLVKTKKI

-300 DRSGM
+300 DRAGM

-349 TLPEMLQAYIAF
+349 TLPEMIKAYIAF

-394 DQIISIIR
+394 DAIITIIR
-402 KAPDGDTARESLM
+402 RAADVESARTALM
-415 DTFELTRPQAQAI
+415 DTFELTQPQAQAI
-428 LDLRLQKLTG
+428 LDLRLQKLTS

-454 IKELRELLGDEGAVL
+454 IKELRELLGDEGAIY
-469 GVIKGELTE
+469 GVIKHELLE

-508 MAITITKTGYVKRI
+508 MAITITKTGYVKRL

-540 DLKDEDEVEHLFITS
+540 ELKEEDEVEHLFITS
-555 THNFLLFFTS
+555 THHYLLFFTS

-582 NAKGKHIVNL
+582 NARGKHLLNL
-592 LPLRQDEKICA
+592 LPLRQDEKVCA
-603 VINTRDFDVAEGKYL
+603 VIATRNFDVNEGKYL
-618 DLRDEAGHREEDSLR
+618 VFGTKLGVIKKTLFGSYNTPRKSDGIIAIDIREGDELLAVRHTSGDDDIMMISRLGQAIRFHEADVRPMGRGASGVRGMRLRKGDEVIAVDIARDDSDLFVITENGFGKRTPISEYRITGRGGLGVRTVALTDRKGYLVGVRVLRDNHEIML
-633 QLQHASQE
+633 
-641 RWHHRHRHPR
+641 
-651 GGRAAGRAPHLG
+651 
-663 RRRPDDDQPS
+663 
-673 RPGHPLQRGGRAG
+673 
-686 HRPRYVRRQ
+686 
-695 GDEASQ
+695 
-701 GRRGHQH
+701 
-708 GRRPRRQRPLRD
+708 
-720 HRERIRQAHADE
+720 
-732 RVPRAGTWRPGR
+732 
-744 AHRPAHRPQGIP
+744 
-756 RGGQGGPRQSRDR
+756 QSRD
-769 AAEPRRGR
+769 
-777 DPHAGRPDPALRPHH
+777 
-792 AGRQGD
+792 
-798 EHARGRRR
+798 
-806 ERHRPDGRQRERRH
+806 
-820 RRGDRRG
+820 
-827 LICAVGSAA
+827 
-836 RHHQARRTLVR
+836 
-847 ALKWARAADAAR
+847 
-859 AHLRCLVSSPV
+859 
-870 GSGVA
+870 GVVIRM
-875 ARADSS
+875 RADGIS
-881 PRRRPRPGPARA
+881 RHGRATQGVKVMNMREGDVVVAVARMVVSESGA
-893 AGQPP
+893 TDEEIEAD

>member
-1 MSDHLQTLEGKIE
+1 MSDNLQTLEGKIE
-14 PVELED
+14 PIELED

-62 APNKQHRKC
+62 APNKAHRKC

-129 ARFSKIAVEM
+129 ARFSRIAVEM
-139 LRDIDANTVDWMPN
+139 LRDIDANTVDWVPN
-153 YDETRREPRVLP
+153 YDETRREPTVLP
-165 SRMPNLL
+165 SRMPNLM
-172 VNGAAGIAVGMATN
+172 VNGASGIAVGMATN

-193 EVVDAIMHLVDNPDA
+193 EVVDATLELIDHPEATA
-208 DADQLMAFIKGPDF
+208 DDLMEHIKGPDF

-230 TGGYKEAYRTGRG
+230 SAGFKEAYRTGRG

-258 NRSAIVVTELPY
+258 NKSAIVVTELPY
-270 QVNRAALID
+270 QVNRATLID
-279 NIVDLVKTKKI
+279 DIVNLVKTKKI

-300 DRSGM
+300 DRAGM

-349 TLPEMLQAYIAF
+349 TLPEMIKAYLAF

-394 DQIISIIR
+394 DAIITIIR
-402 KAPDGDTARESLM
+402 RAADVETARTALM
-415 DTFELTRPQAQAI
+415 DTFELTHPQAQAI
-428 LDLRLQKLTG
+428 LDLRLQKLTS

-454 IKELRELLGDEGAVL
+454 IKELRELLGDEGAIY
-469 GVIKGELTE
+469 GVIKHELLE

-508 MAITITKTGYVKRI
+508 MAITITKTGYVKRL

-540 DLKDEDEVEHLFITS
+540 ELKEEDEVEHLFITS
-555 THNFLLFFTS
+555 THHYLLFFTS

-582 NAKGKHIVNL
+582 NARGKHLLNL
-592 LPLRQDEKICA
+592 LPLRQDEKVCA
-603 VINTRDFDVAEGKYL
+603 VIATRNFDVNEGKYL
-618 DLRDEAGHREEDSLR
+618 VFGTKQGVIKKTLFGSYNTPRKSDGIIAIDIREGDELLAVRHTSGDDDIMMISRLGQAIRFHEADVRPMGRGASGVRGMRLRKGDEVIAVDIARDDSDLFVITENGFGKRTPISEYRITG
-633 QLQHASQE
+633 
-641 RWHHRHRHPR
+641 R
-651 GGRAAGRAPHLG
+651 GGLG
-663 RRRPDDDQPS
+663 
-673 RPGHPLQRGGRAG
+673 
-686 HRPRYVRRQ
+686 VRTVTLTDRK
-695 GDEASQ
+695 GYLV
-701 GRRGHQH
+701 GVRVV
-708 GRRPRRQRPLRD
+708 
-720 HRERIRQAHADE
+720 RENHEIML
-732 RVPRAGTWRPGR
+732 
-744 AHRPAHRPQGIP
+744 
-756 RGGQGGPRQSRDR
+756 QSRD
-769 AAEPRRGR
+769 
-777 DPHAGRPDPALRPHH
+777 
-792 AGRQGD
+792 
-798 EHARGRRR
+798 
-806 ERHRPDGRQRERRH
+806 
-820 RRGDRRG
+820 
-827 LICAVGSAA
+827 
-836 RHHQARRTLVR
+836 
-847 ALKWARAADAAR
+847 
-859 AHLRCLVSSPV
+859 
-870 GSGVA
+870 GVVIRM
-875 ARADSS
+875 RADGIS
-881 PRRRPRPGPARA
+881 RHGRATQGVKVMNMREGDVVVAVARMVVSESGA
-893 AGQPP
+893 TDEEIDAD

>member
-1 MSDHLQTLEGKIE
+1 MSDSLQTLEGKIE
-14 PVELED
+14 PIELED

-62 APNKQHRKC
+62 APNKAHRKC

-139 LRDIDANTVDWMPN
+139 MRDIDANTVDWMPN

-165 SRMPNLL
+165 SRMPNLM

-193 EVVDAIMHLVDNPDA
+193 EVVDAIEHMVDNPEATA
-208 DADQLMAFIKGPDF
+208 DDLMQFIKGPDF

-230 TGGYKEAYRTGRG
+230 TGGFKEAYRTGRG

-270 QVNRAALID
+270 QVNRASLID

-349 TLPEMLQAYIAF
+349 TLPEMIQAYIAF

-402 KAPDGDTARESLM
+402 HAADGESARDALI

-447 HAGLLAR
+447 HSGLLAR
-454 IKELRELLGDEGAVL
+454 IKELRELLGDENAVL
-469 GVIKGELTE
+469 GVIKSELAD
-478 IKRLY
+478 IRRLY
-483 NDDRRTEIVPDE
+483 NDDRRTDIVPDE

-508 MAITITKTGYVKRI
+508 MAITITKTGYVKRL

-540 DLKDEDEVEHLFITS
+540 DLKEEDEVEHLFITS

-603 VINTRDFDVAEGKYL
+603 VINTRNFEESDGKYL
-618 DLRDEAGHREEDSLR
+618 ILGTRKGIVKKTLFASYNTKLKADGIIAIKIREDDELLAVRNTSGDDDIMMISRLGQAIRFHESDVRPTGRSASGVHGMRLRKGDEVISMDIARDDSDLFVITENGFGKRTPISEYRITA
-633 QLQHASQE
+633 
-641 RWHHRHRHPR
+641 R
-651 GGRAAGRAPHLG
+651 GGLG
-663 RRRPDDDQPS
+663 
-673 RPGHPLQRGGRAG
+673 
-686 HRPRYVRRQ
+686 VRTVALTDRK
-695 GDEASQ
+695 GYLV
-701 GRRGHQH
+701 GVKVV
-708 GRRPRRQRPLRD
+708 
-720 HRERIRQAHADE
+720 RENHEIML
-732 RVPRAGTWRPGR
+732 
-744 AHRPAHRPQGIP
+744 
-756 RGGQGGPRQSRDR
+756 QSRDGVMIR
-769 AAEPRRGR
+769 
-777 DPHAGRPDPALRPHH
+777 
-792 AGRQGD
+792 
-798 EHARGRRR
+798 
-806 ERHRPDGRQRERRH
+806 
-820 RRGDRRG
+820 
-827 LICAVGSAA
+827 
-836 RHHQARRTLVR
+836 VR
-847 ALKWARAADAAR
+847 ADGISRHGRATQGVRVMNMREGDIVSAIARMVVSESGATDEEIDAD
-859 AHLRCLVSSPV
+859 
-870 GSGVA
+870 
-875 ARADSS
+875 
-881 PRRRPRPGPARA
+881 
-893 AGQPP
+893 

>member
-1 MSDHLQTLEGKIE
+1 MSDSLQTLEGKIE
-14 PVELED
+14 PIELED

-139 LRDIDANTVDWMPN
+139 MRDIDANTVDWMPN
-153 YDETRREPRVLP
+153 YDETRREPKVLP

-193 EVVDAIMHLVDNPDA
+193 EVVDATLHMVDNPEATA
-208 DADQLMAFIKGPDF
+208 DDLMQFIQGPDF

-230 TGGYKEAYRTGRG
+230 TGGFKEAYRTGRG

-270 QVNRAALID
+270 QVNRASLID

-349 TLPEMLQAYIAF
+349 TLPEMIQAYIAF

-402 KAPDGDTARESLM
+402 HAADGETAREALI

-454 IKELRELLGDEGAVL
+454 IKELRELLGDENAVL
-469 GVIKGELTE
+469 GVIKTELTE
-478 IKRLY
+478 IRRLY

-508 MAITITKTGYVKRI
+508 MAITITKTGYVKRL

-540 DLKDEDEVEHLFITS
+540 DLKEEDEVEHLFITS

-603 VINTRDFDVAEGKYL
+603 VINTRNFEESDGKYL
-618 DLRDEAGHREEDSLR
+618 ILGTRNGIVKKTLFASYNTKLKADGIIAIKIREDDELLAVRNTSGDDDIMMISRLGQAIRFHEADVRPTGRSASGVHGMRLRKGDEVISMDIARDDSDLFVITENGFGKRTPISEYRITG
-633 QLQHASQE
+633 
-641 RWHHRHRHPR
+641 R
-651 GGRAAGRAPHLG
+651 GGLG
-663 RRRPDDDQPS
+663 
-673 RPGHPLQRGGRAG
+673 
-686 HRPRYVRRQ
+686 VRTVALTDRK
-695 GDEASQ
+695 GYLV
-701 GRRGHQH
+701 GVKVV
-708 GRRPRRQRPLRD
+708 
-720 HRERIRQAHADE
+720 RENHEIML
-732 RVPRAGTWRPGR
+732 
-744 AHRPAHRPQGIP
+744 
-756 RGGQGGPRQSRDR
+756 QSRDGVMIR
-769 AAEPRRGR
+769 
-777 DPHAGRPDPALRPHH
+777 
-792 AGRQGD
+792 
-798 EHARGRRR
+798 
-806 ERHRPDGRQRERRH
+806 
-820 RRGDRRG
+820 
-827 LICAVGSAA
+827 
-836 RHHQARRTLVR
+836 VR
-847 ALKWARAADAAR
+847 ADGISRHGRATQGVKVMNMREGDVVSAIARMVVSDSGATDEEIDAD
-859 AHLRCLVSSPV
+859 
-870 GSGVA
+870 
-875 ARADSS
+875 
-881 PRRRPRPGPARA
+881 
-893 AGQPP
+893 

>member
-1 MSDHLQTLEGKIE
+1 MSDSLQTLEGKIE

-102 MRYTLVDGQGNFGS
+102 MRYPLVDGQGNFGS

-139 LRDIDANTVDWMPN
+139 LRDIDANTVEWMPN
-153 YDETRREPRVLP
+153 YDETRREPVVLP
-165 SRMPNLL
+165 SRMPNLM

-193 EVVDAIMHLVDNPDA
+193 EVVDAVEHLIDHPGADA
-208 DADQLMAFIKGPDF
+208 DALMRFIKGPDF

-230 TGGYKEAYRTGRG
+230 TAGFKEAYRTGRG
-243 RVRVRAKAHTEQLKG
+243 RIRVRAKAHTEQLKG
-258 NRSAIVVTELPY
+258 GKSAIVVTELPY
-270 QVNRAALID
+270 QVNRAALIES
-279 NIVDLVKTKKI
+279 IVDLVKAKKI

-300 DRSGM
+300 DRAGM
-305 RLVIELKREAIPMVV
+305 RLVIELKRDAVPVVV

-334 GIINIALVGGVPRTL
+334 GVINIALVGGVPRTL

-361 QKEIVIRRTK
+361 QKEIVVRRTK

-394 DQIISIIR
+394 DQVISIIR
-402 KAPDGDTARESLM
+402 RAADADTAREALM

-428 LDLRLQKLTG
+428 LDLRLHRLTG

-454 IKELRELLGDEGAVL
+454 IKELRELLGDESAIY
-469 GVIKGELTE
+469 GVIKSELLE
-478 IKRLY
+478 VKRLY
-483 NDDRRTEIVPDE
+483 NDDRRTEVVPDE

-540 DLKDEDEVEHLFITS
+540 ELKEEDEVDHLFITS
-555 THNFLLFFTS
+555 THNYLLFFTS

-592 LPLRQDEKICA
+592 LPLRQEEKICA
-603 VINTRDFDVAEGKYL
+603 VINTRNFDVTEGRYL
-618 DLRDEAGHREEDSLR
+618 VFGTKLGVVKKTLFASYNTPRKSDGIIAIDIREGDELLAV
-633 QLQHASQE
+633 
-641 RWHHRHRHPR
+641 RHTS
-651 GGRAAGRAPHLG
+651 G
-663 RRRPDDDQPS
+663 DDDVMMVS
-673 RPGHPLQRGGRAG
+673 RLGQAIRFHESDVRPMGRSASGVRGMK
-686 HRPRYVRRQ
+686 
-695 GDEASQ
+695 
-701 GRRGHQH
+701 
-708 GRRPRRQRPLRD
+708 L
-720 HRERIRQAHADE
+720 
-732 RVPRAGTWRPGR
+732 
-744 AHRPAHRPQGIP
+744 
-756 RGGQGGPRQSRDR
+756 
-769 AAEPRRGR
+769 
-777 DPHAGRPDPALRPHH
+777 
-792 AGRQGD
+792 
-798 EHARGRRR
+798 
-806 ERHRPDGRQRERRH
+806 
-820 RRGDRRG
+820 RRGDEV
-827 LICAVGSAA
+827 ISMDIA
-836 RHHQARRTLVR
+836 
-847 ALKWARAADAAR
+847 
-859 AHLRCLVSSPV
+859 
-870 GSGVA
+870 
-875 ARADSS
+875 
-881 PRRRPRPGPARA
+881 
-893 AGQPP
+893 